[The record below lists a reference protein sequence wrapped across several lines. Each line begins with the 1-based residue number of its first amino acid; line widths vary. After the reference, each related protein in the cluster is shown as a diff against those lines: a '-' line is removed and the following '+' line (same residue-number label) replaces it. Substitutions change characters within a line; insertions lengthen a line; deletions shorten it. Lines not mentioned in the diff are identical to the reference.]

1 LRVTLFA
8 SSTVGV
14 GQNRAEPFF
23 EDLLCIWFSF
33 AKADCCVS
41 AGLRGYRKAAD

>member
-1 LRVTLFA
+1 MFA
-8 SSTVGV
+8 FRLSSTTGV

-33 AKADCCVS
+33 AKADCCVT
-41 AGLRGYRKAAD
+41 AGLRGYRKTSD